1 VFTLS
6 YPRHHDARHHDARPH
21 GRREG
26 RSPLLVAV
34 ALVVAVPGFL
44 VAACSSQPGSGTSQ
58 SDAATAASPSVAA
71 PGRAAAPGR
80 RQGGASQGGASQSS
94 ARQSST
100 RKSSA
105 QAVRLLNQAASA
117 AILMSY
123 QGEEVV
129 TRWINGSG
137 SVLVSDIWH
146 VSGGQTV
153 TQTLAA
159 GTSFSSQPY
168 LSWDTDGQTPEGVL
182 GVTLSLV
189 QLLEA
194 HYIVVYA
201 GTGSADSRTAQVVEA
216 RTQDGS
222 LAARFWLD
230 DATKLPLE
238 REVFDSAA
246 NVISQDVFLNVRFVN
261 QAQVTAPSVGGVADP
276 AGPWTGPLSN
286 SQLLAL
292 HAQGWLVPAGL
303 PGGLSLFTGAQTST
317 STGTVI
323 DLDYSDGLSVV
334 SVFEQR
340 GALAATLAGWQKATV
355 DGHVIYI
362 AEPDQRSVTWSSRG
376 MVYTVMA
383 DAPAQT
389 VDAVIGALP
398 HDAPPGFWK
407 RMSRGFVRL
416 ASWVN
421 PFR

>member
-1 VFTLS
+1 M
-6 YPRHHDARHHDARPH
+6 
-21 GRREG
+21 
-26 RSPLLVAV
+26 
-34 ALVVAVPGFL
+34 AVPGFL
-44 VAACSSQPGSGTSQ
+44 VAACSSQAGSAAAPQNTQ
-58 SDAATAASPSVAA
+58 NAQNAQNTQNAQDALPKNDEASPA
-71 PGRAAAPGR
+71 PSPGR
-80 RQGGASQGGASQSS
+80 RQ
-94 ARQSST
+94 
-100 RKSSA
+100 SSA

-117 AILMSY
+117 AVLTSY

-129 TRWINGSG
+129 TRWINGAG
-137 SVLVSDIWH
+137 SVLVSEVWH

-159 GTSFSSQPY
+159 GSSFSSQPY
-168 LSWDTDGQTPEGVL
+168 LSWDTDGQAPEGVL
-182 GVTLSLV
+182 GVTTALV

-201 GTGSADSRTAQVVEA
+201 GSGSADSRTAQVVEA
-216 RTQDGS
+216 VRPNGS

-238 REVFDSAA
+238 REVFDSTAH
-246 NVISQDVFLNVRFVN
+246 VISQDVFLNVK
-261 QAQVTAPSVGGVADP
+261 QAQVTAPPSGGVADP
-276 AGPWTGPLSN
+276 AGPWTGPLTN
-286 SQLLAL
+286 GQLVAL
-292 HAQGWLVPAGL
+292 HSQGWLVPAGL
-303 PGGLSLFTGAQTST
+303 PDGLTLFTGAQTST
-317 STGTVI
+317 STGTVV

-355 DGHVIYI
+355 DGHVVYV
-362 AEPDQRSVTWSSRG
+362 AEPDQRSLTWSSRG

-407 RMSRGFVRL
+407 RMSRGFGRL

-421 PFR
+421 PFG